1 MEITDDNVQIVEQNK
16 TCSQL
21 ILRIKIDGEH
31 NIEKEKLTQVKNQ
44 FFEISELFC
53 WRSDFTFS
61 FIFQSIENFLKSFDG
76 EFIIEEYGKLQYLK
90 RGTVTKLMDKLVH
103 YIFKHYGLYP
113 TSDSMIKVAAAAV
126 DMFKLPGGVV
136 RNIFLNICS
145 SLL

>member
-53 WRSDFTFS
+53 
-61 FIFQSIENFLKSFDG
+61 
-76 EFIIEEYGKLQYLK
+76 
-90 RGTVTKLMDKLVH
+90 
-103 YIFKHYGLYP
+103 
-113 TSDSMIKVAAAAV
+113 
-126 DMFKLPGGVV
+126 
-136 RNIFLNICS
+136 
-145 SLL
+145 